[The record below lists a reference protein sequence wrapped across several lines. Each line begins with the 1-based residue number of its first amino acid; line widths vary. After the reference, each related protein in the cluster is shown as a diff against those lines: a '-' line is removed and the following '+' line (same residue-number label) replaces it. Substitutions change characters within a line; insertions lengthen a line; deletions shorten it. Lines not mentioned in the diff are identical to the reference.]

1 MVPTGLEEDSN
12 KYNEYIILE
21 TNDGSRF
28 VEQVGSWEVNLDDY
42 VKRQELNNYVQ
53 KDGSARL
60 MTEAEAIKLNS
71 VAENAEENYI
81 KEVSTDFNVVDG
93 KLNLKDGYQLL
104 ATTDKQKL
112 DALQINGEN
121 LQISG
126 KINTAQIIDLELWL
140 NEHASKWVGL
150 SENNFT
156 TPLKDTLEKLLLIE
170 GIDETQLGLQENNI
184 LYVKQITTNQISD
197 LNNLAKASD
206 VTNLQTALNG
216 YQASANKRLDDIEAQ
231 LTWQPIG
238 ND

>member
-93 KLNLKDGYQLL
+93 KLNLKDGY
-104 ATTDKQKL
+104 
-112 DALQINGEN
+112 
-121 LQISG
+121 
-126 KINTAQIIDLELWL
+126 
-140 NEHASKWVGL
+140 
-150 SENNFT
+150 
-156 TPLKDTLEKLLLIE
+156 
-170 GIDETQLGLQENNI
+170 
-184 LYVKQITTNQISD
+184 
-197 LNNLAKASD
+197 
-206 VTNLQTALNG
+206 
-216 YQASANKRLDDIEAQ
+216 
-231 LTWQPIG
+231 
-238 ND
+238 